1 VFDYL
6 ADACHQPAWRASVK
20 RARQTRGS
28 AAGLH
33 SAYELTR
40 TLGVFWR
47 PVTAELELVTY
58 EPPQRLGWA
67 WREGAI
73 TAEIQC
79 ELEPLAGAAVVWY
92 SERLDGPGHGLL
104 GLLDLP
110 LRRYQLPR
118 DLWRLK
124 RILEETE
131 RPTRRDQCERAV
143 VRRDH
148 GPGAAASA

>member
-6 ADACHQPAWRASVK
+6 ADACHQPAWRAGVK
-20 RARQTRGS
+20 GARQTRGGV
-28 AAGLH
+28 AGQH
-33 SAYELTR
+33 AAYELTR

-47 PVTAELELVTY
+47 PVTAELEVVTY
-58 EPPQRLGWA
+58 EPPRRLGWSR
-67 WREGAI
+67 REGAM

-92 SERLDGPGHGLL
+92 SERLHGPGQGLPA
-104 GLLDLP
+104 LLDLP

-131 RPTRRDQCERAV
+131 RPARGDHRRGD
-143 VRRDH
+143 DH
-148 GPGAAASA
+148 R